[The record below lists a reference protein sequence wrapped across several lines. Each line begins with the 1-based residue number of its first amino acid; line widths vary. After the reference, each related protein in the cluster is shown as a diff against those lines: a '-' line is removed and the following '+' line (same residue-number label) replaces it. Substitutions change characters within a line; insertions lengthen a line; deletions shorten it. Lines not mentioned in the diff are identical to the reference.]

1 MLFSTSPKSS
11 PLPAEFLD
19 WQIRLRRWTAE
30 ERDGAPHIGV
40 APILLV
46 VLAGIAT
53 GWTYSMQL
61 MEMRTAVK
69 TGANYVLQGGVDL
82 AAAKSAVL
90 LSWTSRPGDA
100 DVQVVRQC
108 SCAGTVNACST
119 VCAGSGA
126 IPNMSV
132 IITASGSVDMPL
144 NNLFATGKVQTRREE
159 VIRVR

>member
-1 MLFSTSPKSS
+1 MNC
-11 PLPAEFLD
+11 
-19 WQIRLRRWTAE
+19 LRRFTTHNGGVSAIE
-30 ERDGAPHIGV
+30 FAFV
-40 APILLV
+40 APMLIV
-46 VLAGIAT
+46 VLAGVVT

-69 TGANYVLQGGVDL
+69 SGANYILQGGVDL
-82 AAAKSAVL
+82 DAAKSAVL
-90 LSWTSRPGDA
+90 LSWSNKPGDA

-108 SCAGTVNACST
+108 SCSGTVSACST
-119 VCAGSGA
+119 VCAGNGA

-144 NNLFATGKVQTRREE
+144 HNLFATAKMQARRED